1 MFRIKQK
8 NAPEGPCFACRLIR
22 SFIMATVMLIILGLV
37 ASDKLYLL
45 TFIST
50 DLIAMIILVSG
61 LILFL
66 FKLWQWKTS
75 VTKKN
80 MWLFQFYLSRTN
92 LTASSL
98 IGENLLKENP
108 VWKLTLTWNLLL
120 KILWSPVQ

>member
-8 NAPEGPCFACRLIR
+8 NAPEGPCFTCRLIR

-50 DLIAMIILVSG
+50 DLIAIIILVSG

-66 FKLWQWKTS
+66 FKFWQWKTS
-75 VTKKN
+75 GTKKN
-80 MWLFQFYLSRTN
+80 M
-92 LTASSL
+92 
-98 IGENLLKENP
+98 
-108 VWKLTLTWNLLL
+108 
-120 KILWSPVQ
+120 

>member
-8 NAPEGPCFACRLIR
+8 NAPEGPCFTCRLIR

-50 DLIAMIILVSG
+50 DLIAIIIIVSG

-66 FKLWQWKTS
+66 FKFWQWKTS
-75 VTKKN
+75 GPKKN
-80 MWLFQFYLSRTN
+80 M
-92 LTASSL
+92 
-98 IGENLLKENP
+98 
-108 VWKLTLTWNLLL
+108 
-120 KILWSPVQ
+120 

>member
-8 NAPEGPCFACRLIR
+8 NAPEGPCFTCRLIR

-50 DLIAMIILVSG
+50 DLIAMIIIVSG

-66 FKLWQWKTS
+66 FKFWQWKTS
-75 VTKKN
+75 GTKKD
-80 MWLFQFYLSRTN
+80 M
-92 LTASSL
+92 
-98 IGENLLKENP
+98 
-108 VWKLTLTWNLLL
+108 
-120 KILWSPVQ
+120 

>member
-45 TFIST
+45 KFISS

-66 FKLWQWKTS
+66 FKLWQWKTGA
-75 VTKKN
+75 TKKN
-80 MWLFQFYLSRTN
+80 L
-92 LTASSL
+92 
-98 IGENLLKENP
+98 
-108 VWKLTLTWNLLL
+108 
-120 KILWSPVQ
+120 